1 MFSRGAAVFGKKDL
15 AKKDTNKSSSKP
27 KQDEDS
33 SQTIQTQKQTAGES
47 NVCYHTRRNISN

>member
-1 MFSRGAAVFGKKDL
+1 MFSRGAAVFGKKDV

-33 SQTIQTQKQTAGES
+33 SQTVQTQKQTAGES
-47 NVCYHTRRNISN
+47 KFL